1 MERLIC
7 IAVGYGFGLFQTAY
21 ILGKIRGFDIRK
33 KGSGNAGTTN
43 AIRTMGWKNG
53 LLTLGIDV
61 GKCILAVL
69 LMRFIY
75 RDSPIVILL
84 GLYTSAGVILGHDFP
99 FYLRF
104 KGGKGIA
111 ATAGM
116 ILAFGDWKLIV
127 IGLICFFIPVLISRY
142 VSLGSLLLSA
152 SFLVGL
158 IVFGQ
163 MGFYPMS
170 QANLTEMYIL
180 AAALTALAY
189 WQHRENIVR
198 LATGKENKL
207 F

>member
-7 IAVGYGFGLFQTAY
+7 LIVGYGFGLFQTAY
-21 ILGKIRGFDIRK
+21 FLGRGKGFDIRK

-43 AIRTMGWKNG
+43 AIRTMGWKTG
-53 LLTLGIDV
+53 MMTLGIDIL
-61 GKCILAVL
+61 KCIAAVL
-69 LMRFIY
+69 LMRYVY
-75 RDSPIVILL
+75 RSSEIVLLL

-99 FYLRF
+99 FYLKF

-111 ATAGM
+111 ATVGM

-127 IGLICFFIPVLISRY
+127 IGILCFFIPFLLTHY

-152 SFLVGL
+152 GFLIGM

-163 MGFYPMS
+163 LGFYPMPA
-170 QANLTEMYIL
+170 ANLVEMYVL

-189 WQHRENIVR
+189 WQHRSNIKR